1 MFVSEE
7 TIIPDKPT
15 KLFSEPDDVEYHES
29 TQKLEEQISALQ
41 AKFPELDQEFE
52 INLEALKSDP
62 VGGRSQK
69 SVLSKEL
76 QEQFKEQSIYQGKK
90 NEIRK

>member
-1 MFVSEE
+1 
-7 TIIPDKPT
+7 
-15 KLFSEPDDVEYHES
+15 
-29 TQKLEEQISALQ
+29 
-41 AKFPELDQEFE
+41 LDQEFE